1 VVSDVTRSRPGAA
14 VTGTV
19 VGQGSYLQRPGQRR
33 GVTADEVDAFRRDGV
48 VCLRE
53 ILDPASVAALA
64 APIDALL
71 GEPEMADLTGMAGNA
86 AGEAG
91 GRFSAGVDHW
101 RTQPAFREFASASA
115 LPAVVGALLQSSRV
129 TLWEDSVLVKE
140 PGTLEQTV
148 WHQDLGYFNVEGEQL
163 CTTWVPLD
171 PVTVATGAMRFALG
185 SHTWDRS
192 FRPNFFV
199 TDDPIPGTDGEAVPD
214 VDALAARGDVEILCF
229 DLGPGDLTVHHARTL
244 HAAGANTSA
253 TTRRRAVSV
262 RYCGDDARYLLRPGM
277 PPKGHHAG
285 LRDGDALGGPA
296 CPLVWERSAP
306 SP

>member
-1 VVSDVTRSRPGAA
+1 MSS
-14 VTGTV
+14 
-19 VGQGSYLQRPGQRR
+19 LRPGQIRD
-33 GVTADEVDAFRRDGV
+33 VTADEVESFRRDGV

-53 ILDPASVAALA
+53 LLDPASVGALA
-64 APIDALL
+64 GPIDALL
-71 GEPEMADLTGMAGNA
+71 GEPEMADLTGMAGM
-86 AGEAG
+86 AGALPGEGAT

-101 RTQPAFREFASASA
+101 RTHPAFRAFAADSA
-115 LPAVVGALLQSSRV
+115 LPVAVGALLRSNRV

-140 PGTLEQTV
+140 PGTRERTV
-148 WHQDLGYFNVEGEQL
+148 WHQDLGYFNVDGEKL

-171 PVTVATGAMRFALG
+171 PVTAATGAVRFARG
-185 SHTWDRS
+185 SHTWDAS

-199 TDDPIPGTDGEAVPD
+199 TDDPIPGTEGDEVPD

-262 RYCGDDARYLLRPGM
+262 RYCGDDARYHLRPGM
-277 PPKGHHAG
+277 PPKAHHAD
-285 LRDGDALGGPA
+285 LRDGEILGDPA
-296 CPLVWERSAP
+296 CPVVWGS
-306 SP
+306 